1 MSNEGKILEHSK
13 VFTMRKGEGFTLIEI
28 LVVMVILGGIL
39 FIAVP
44 KFRDLTDVNIKSASR
59 NLSGTIKYLYNES
72 IFKKNIYKLAFDID
86 NNEYWVEFMQDNQF
100 VVSTDPVLKRKK
112 LPDGVS
118 FEDIFTERT
127 QEKINSGDEVFI
139 LFLPNGF
146 VDYAVIHISG
156 SGDDYY
162 TIETKPYTGG
172 TKVYDQYFDLR
183 QEDDPYQTNKLQPRT

>member
-1 MSNEGKILEHSK
+1 
-13 VFTMRKGEGFTLIEI
+13 MRKGEGFTLIEI

-72 IFKKNIYKLAFDID
+72 IFKKNIYKLAFDLD

-156 SGDDYY
+156 SGGDDY